1 MCPALNRVFH
11 QTDFI
16 PVVFIMFSPDKL
28 LHQLRD
34 QPEAPC
40 YWVAYSGG
48 LDSHVL
54 LHVLGSV
61 RDELGARIGAVHVNH
76 GLQAEAGQWEAHCRQ
91 VCADLDIDYVSLQ
104 VDARAMS
111 GESPEAAARVARYQ
125 ALADWLPAGHGLLT
139 AQHQDDQAE
148 TLLLQLLRG
157 SGVNGLAAMP
167 ATTGL
172 GNGWHLRPLLAFTRN
187 SLHDYALRHEL
198 HWVEDPSNADTAYD
212 RNFLRQRIL
221 PVLQERWPAMSA
233 NLSRSAVHCAEAAD
247 LIEALGKQDLRGVA
261 GQQCNSLSLK
271 RLVALPVMQQ
281 RNVLRLWIRE
291 TAGMPP
297 STAVLARI
305 QNDIL
310 SSRPDAEPCVRWGQ
324 HEVRRYRDDL
334 FLLPQSRE
342 PDRNQVV
349 DWEMTEPLR
358 LPDAGGVLSVSQQTG
373 QGIRKTA
380 IADAGV
386 RVTWRH
392 GGERCHPAGRG
403 HHHSLK
409 KLFQEQGIPP
419 WERAHIPLI
428 YIGDRLAAVAGLWV
442 CEPFQAGPQESGLL
456 INWERHN
463 KSSLSG

>member
-1 MCPALNRVFH
+1 M
-11 QTDFI
+11 
-16 PVVFIMFSPDKL
+16 MFSPDRL
-28 LHQLRD
+28 LQQLRD
-34 QPEAPC
+34 QPEVPC

-48 LDSHVL
+48 LDSHAL
-54 LHVLGSV
+54 LHALGGL
-61 RDELGARIGAVHVNH
+61 RDGLDAGIGAVHVNH
-76 GLQAEAGQWEAHCRQ
+76 GLQAAAGQWEAHCRQ

-104 VDARAMS
+104 ANATALS

-167 ATTGL
+167 ALTVLGQGL
-172 GNGWHLRPLLAFTRN
+172 HLRPMLTVTRK
-187 SLHDYALRHEL
+187 SLHDYALRHGL
-198 HWVEDPSNADTAYD
+198 SWVEDPSNADTAYD
-212 RNFLRQRIL
+212 RNFLRQLVL
-221 PVLQERWPAMSA
+221 PVLQERWPAVSA

-247 LIEALGKQDLRGVA
+247 LIDALGRQDFHDVA
-261 GQQCNSLSLK
+261 GQQRNSLSLK
-271 RLVALPVMQQ
+271 HVTALPVMRQ

-291 TAGMPP
+291 AAGMPP

-305 QNDIL
+305 RNDIL
-310 SSRPDAEPCVRWGQ
+310 ASRPDAGPCVRWGQ

-334 FLLPQSRE
+334 FLLPQSPE
-342 PDRNQVV
+342 PDRNLVV
-349 DWEMTEPLR
+349 GWKMTEPLL

-386 RVTWRH
+386 QVTWRH

-403 HHHSLK
+403 HRHSLK

-442 CEPFQAGPQESGLL
+442 CEPFQAGPKESGLL

-463 KSSLSG
+463 KSTLAG